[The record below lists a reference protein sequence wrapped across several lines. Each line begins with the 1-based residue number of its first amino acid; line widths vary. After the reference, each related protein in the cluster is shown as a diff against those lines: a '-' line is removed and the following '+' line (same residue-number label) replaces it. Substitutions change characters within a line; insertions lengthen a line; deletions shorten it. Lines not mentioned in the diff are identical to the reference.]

1 MYRRAAGASD
11 GAQIAVL
18 DGYPDKPKPFVF
30 RLKFPSDYKVA
41 AHMQPNDYDV
51 TVLSGTMYL
60 GIVCLTELRDGP
72 ERTRAGGAPDSRP
85 VADFRR
91 KFIQV

>member
-1 MYRRAAGASD
+1 MYRRAAGASE

-51 TVLSGTMYL
+51 RFYP
-60 GIVCLTELRDGP
+60 GP
-72 ERTRAGGAPDSRP
+72 CIWGLYA
-85 VADFRR
+85 
-91 KFIQV
+91 